1 MKIGNFI
8 GLRES
13 LFYIGVVVFSLVLL
27 IEHLFP
33 INTNIIAF
41 FKGGST
47 ALVLL
52 GAVFL
57 IIKRIGHQL

>member
-1 MKIGNFI
+1 MKIGNFR

-13 LFYIGVVVFSLVLL
+13 LFHIGIVVFLLVLFL
-27 IEHLFP
+27 EHLFP
-33 INTNIIAF
+33 LNTNIIAF

-57 IIKRIGHQL
+57 IIKKTGHQL